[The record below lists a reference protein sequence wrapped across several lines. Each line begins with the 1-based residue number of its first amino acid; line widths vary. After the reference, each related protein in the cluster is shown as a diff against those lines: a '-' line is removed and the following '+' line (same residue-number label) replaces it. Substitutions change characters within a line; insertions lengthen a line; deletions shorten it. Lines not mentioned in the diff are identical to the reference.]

1 MADTENLAGTILKG
15 LESFADNLQWN
26 GKAILRSNEAINPI
40 TGVHGAGGILNSV
53 GKFIMGEADTGIR
66 GTLHNL
72 SKEGGMGLKE
82 AVDAAYHVGEGEAR
96 KLNFKA
102 IAGTYVGASHA
113 GRVLTGA
120 GICRDRNGNP
130 NVPGVPFI

>member
-1 MADTENLAGTILKG
+1 
-15 LESFADNLQWN
+15 
-26 GKAILRSNEAINPI
+26 
-40 TGVHGAGGILNSV
+40 
-53 GKFIMGEADTGIR
+53 MGEADTGIR

-102 IAGTYVGASHA
+102 IAGTYVGASLA
-113 GRVLTGA
+113 GRVLTGG
-120 GICRDRNGNP
+120 GIYRDRNGNP

>member
-82 AVDAAYHVGEGEAR
+82 AVDAA
-96 KLNFKA
+96 
-102 IAGTYVGASHA
+102 
-113 GRVLTGA
+113 
-120 GICRDRNGNP
+120 
-130 NVPGVPFI
+130 